1 MKKRL
6 LFVCLG
12 NICRSPAAEGIMKT
26 LVARDGLDHLIECDS
41 AGTSAYHEGEGADR
55 RMISHAKERGYD
67 LTSLSRPFR
76 HPQDFEDFDFILTMD
91 GDNFRNI
98 SKLDSE
104 LRYKGKVRPM
114 VSFCRIHRVD
124 AVPDP
129 YYEGDDGFR
138 LVLDILEDACENL
151 LIQLKSELNRG

>member
-26 LVARDGLDHLIECDS
+26 LVERAKLDHLIDCDS
-41 AGTSAYHEGEGADR
+41 AGTSAYHEGESADR
-55 RMISHAKERGYD
+55 RMIAHAKERGYG

-76 HPQDFEDFDFILTMD
+76 APEDFINFDYILTMD
-91 GDNFRNI
+91 DDNFRNVLR
-98 SKLDSE
+98 LDSD
-104 LRYKGKVRPM
+104 RKFQQKVHRM
-114 VSFCRIHRVD
+114 VKFCRIHRVEE
-124 AVPDP
+124 VPDP

-138 LVLDILEDACENL
+138 LVLDILEDACETL
-151 LIQLKSELNRG
+151 LGQIKSELK